1 MRKGGRERASEQA
14 RKRKGGLGGG
24 RERETDRQGQTDCK
38 RWGLTQ
44 TERDSESF
52 SEQYWALH
60 GRTLH
65 AFSAAGHT
73 LTVTVVVETDFLL
86 CPP

>member
-52 SEQYWALH
+52 SEQYWA
-60 GRTLH
+60 
-65 AFSAAGHT
+65 
-73 LTVTVVVETDFLL
+73 
-86 CPP
+86 